1 MSLPYDATPPP
12 EDPRPDS
19 TNNGEDNPAL
29 DRPLDEYEPPAEEVP
44 EHVRSLMGR
53 MSKGKLYLMEESP
66 GILHLDADE
75 RLRRDPRIA
84 ALAER
89 LDKQDPTS
97 WLEAISATA
106 PSPIKPN
113 ALYLRS
119 DLIQHLSTSKVFSW
133 SSSLGASVMGIEW
146 LNDTTLQLI
155 FDSPAA
161 ALLGLTLLSKAGFD
175 PAEGDDPLLER
186 SAHSVPI
193 SLLPLAEPEPV
204 DSLEGKELLG
214 SSTQP
219 EEGDGVRR
227 KGRGKFGGS
236 SGGAFDL
243 EPLAAENSE
252 DPFKLAAGVDPHARI
267 AIRYATESDSE
278 LRKQAKQSE
287 WYKRHGRNAGKEV
300 ASHRRSTQR
309 DREEERLSF
318 GGRGEN
324 GGGEG
329 RDFAKRLGRERRNP
343 YASDRDRERR
353 DGRGERRGRR
363 TEEDLDKELENMAAR
378 RAAGDDGVIGVGDED
393 VDMEA
398 NTRSEERRD
407 RHRNSNGRNGARERG
422 GGRGGNRKEDLDKEL
437 DDLFAARSSAA

>member
-12 EDPRPDS
+12 EDPS
-19 TNNGEDNPAL
+19 YTNNGQTHTGAEDENPAL
-29 DRPLDEYEPPAEEVP
+29 DRPLDEYELPAEEVP

-106 PSPIKPN
+106 PSPIKTN

-133 SSSLGASVMGIEW
+133 ASSLGASVMGIEW

-155 FDSPAA
+155 FATPAA

-204 DSLEGKELLG
+204 DSLEGKELLLG
-214 SSTQP
+214 SSSTLA
-219 EEGDGVRR
+219 EGGDGVRR

-236 SGGAFDL
+236 SAGGAFDL
-243 EPLAAENSE
+243 EPLARDRAEE
-252 DPFKLAAGVDPHARI
+252 DTFKLAAGVDPHARI

-300 ASHRRSTQR
+300 ASHRRSTH
-309 DREEERLSF
+309 REEERLSF

-329 RDFAKRLGRERRNP
+329 RDFARRLGRERRNP
-343 YASDRDRERR
+343 YGSERDREQRR
-353 DGRGERRGRR
+353 DGRGDRRGRR

-378 RAAGDDGVIGVGDED
+378 RAAGDEGVIGVGDED

-398 NTRSEERRD
+398 DSRSEDRRD
-407 RHRNSNGRNGARERG
+407 RHGRSDGRHR
-422 GGRGGNRKEDLDKEL
+422 GGRGGRFGNRKEDLDKGE
-437 DDLFAARSSAA
+437 

>member
-12 EDPRPDS
+12 EDRRPEEANS
-19 TNNGEDNPAL
+19 TNINGEDNPAL
-29 DRPLDEYEPPAEEVP
+29 DRPLDDYVPPVEEVP

-84 ALAER
+84 ALADR

-106 PSPIKPN
+106 PSPIKAN

-133 SSSLGASVMGIEW
+133 ASSLGASVMGIEW

-155 FDSPAA
+155 FESPAA

-214 SSTQP
+214 ASAP
-219 EEGDGVRR
+219 AEDGDGVRR

-243 EPLAAENSE
+243 EPLAAEKSAE
-252 DPFKLAAGVDPHARI
+252 PFKLAAGVDPHARI
-267 AIRYATESDSE
+267 AIRYATETDSE

-309 DREEERLSF
+309 EREDERLSF

-343 YASDRDRERR
+343 YASDRERR
-353 DGRGERRGRR
+353 DGQSQRRGRR

-378 RAAGDDGVIGVGDED
+378 RAAGDEGVALADED

-398 NTRSEERRD
+398 DAHGRRD
-407 RHRNSNGRNGARERG
+407 SHRRGDGRRGGRERG
-422 GGRGGNRKEDLDKEL
+422 GGRGSNRKEDLDKEL
-437 DDLFAARSSAA
+437 DDLFAARSSAV